1 MDTMSVN
8 GKDFTVIKLLGKGK
22 GGYSYLSQTEN
33 TIMF

>member
-8 GKDFTVIKLLGKGK
+8 GKALPSLSFSEKARAVIPTLC
-22 GGYSYLSQTEN
+22 QTEN

>member
-8 GKDFTVIKLLGKGK
+8 GKDFTVISFSEKARAVIHTLC
-22 GGYSYLSQTEN
+22 QTEN